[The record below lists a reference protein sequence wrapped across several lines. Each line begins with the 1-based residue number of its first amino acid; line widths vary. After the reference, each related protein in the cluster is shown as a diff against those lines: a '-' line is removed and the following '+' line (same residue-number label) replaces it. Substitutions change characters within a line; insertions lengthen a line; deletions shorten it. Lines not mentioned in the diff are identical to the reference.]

1 MYTLNELATMT
12 GLTTRTL
19 RTYLKTGLL
28 SGEKT
33 DGVWHFSDEDC
44 ERFFAHPSVKPALQA
59 KRNALVYDFLGN
71 CFKRENELCVVLDLL
86 TQAGE
91 AEEVSAF
98 FCKAI
103 SAREGGNLRFTFEQD
118 NGRVRVILTG
128 QEDAVSDILHAYYG

>member
-71 CFKRENELCVVLDLL
+71 RFKRENELCVVLDLL
-86 TQAGE
+86 PQAGE

-98 FCKAI
+98 FCKAV
-103 SAREGGNLRFTFEQD
+103 SAREGGKLRFTFKQD
-118 NGRVRVILTG
+118 DGRVRVILTG
-128 QEDAVSDILHAYYG
+128 QEDAVSDILRAYYG

>member
-33 DGVWHFSDEDC
+33 DGVWHFSEEDC
-44 ERFFAHPSVKPALQA
+44 EAFFSHPSVKPALQA
-59 KRNALVYDFLGN
+59 KRSALVYDFLGN
-71 CFKRENELCVVLDLL
+71 RFKWENELCVVLDLL
-86 TQAGE
+86 PQAGE

-98 FCKAI
+98 FCMAV
-103 SAREGGNLRFTFEQD
+103 SAREGGNLCFTFEQTD
-118 NGRVRVILTG
+118 GRVRVILTG
-128 QEDAVSDILHAYYG
+128 QEDAVSDILRAYYG

>member
-33 DGVWHFSDEDC
+33 DGVWRFSEEDC

-71 CFKRENELCVVLDLL
+71 RFKRENELCVVLDLL
-86 TQAGE
+86 PQAGE

-98 FCKAI
+98 FCKAV
-103 SAREGGNLRFTFEQD
+103 SAREGGKLRFTFEKD
-118 NGRVRVILTG
+118 DGRVRVILTG
-128 QEDAVSDILHAYYG
+128 PEDAVSDILRAYYG

>member
-33 DGVWHFSDEDC
+33 DGVWHFSEEDC
-44 ERFFAHPSVKPALQA
+44 EAFFSYPSVKPALQA
-59 KRNALVYDFLGN
+59 KRSALVYDFLGN
-71 CFKRENELCVVLDLL
+71 RFKRENELCVVLDLL
-86 TQAGE
+86 PQAGE

-98 FCKAI
+98 FCKAV
-103 SAREGGNLRFTFEQD
+103 SAREGGNLRFTFKQTD
-118 NGRVRVILTG
+118 GRVRVVLTG
-128 QEDAVSDILHAYYG
+128 QEDAVSDILRAYYG

>member
-71 CFKRENELCVVLDLL
+71 RFKRENELCVVLDLL
-86 TQAGE
+86 PQARE

-98 FCKAI
+98 FCKAV
-103 SAREGGNLRFTFEQD
+103 SAREGGKLRFTFKQD
-118 NGRVRVILTG
+118 DGRVRVILTG
-128 QEDAVSDILHAYYG
+128 QEDAVSDILRAYYG